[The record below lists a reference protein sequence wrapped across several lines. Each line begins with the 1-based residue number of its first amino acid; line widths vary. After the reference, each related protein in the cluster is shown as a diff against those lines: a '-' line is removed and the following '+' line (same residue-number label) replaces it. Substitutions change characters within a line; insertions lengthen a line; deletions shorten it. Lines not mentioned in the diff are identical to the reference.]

1 VPGLQIKMAEPVII
15 DLLRHGEVE
24 GAKWAFRGSTDVP
37 LSTEGLA
44 QMNAVGDALSG
55 VQFSSIATSPLQRC
69 RLFAESLSDSHG
81 VQLDTLHEMRE
92 MDFGDWEGKGSQDI
106 DERLLKQFWSSPIGF
121 CPPGG
126 DSFDDFSSR
135 TVQGWDQWLSDADG
149 EHRLLVAH
157 GGVIRVLLAHL
168 LNMPL
173 ASIWRLHLPYAAWAR
188 ISLLEGEQPRLLF
201 MNREPS

>member
-1 VPGLQIKMAEPVII
+1 MAEPVVV

-24 GAKWAFRGSTDVP
+24 GAKWAFRGSTDVL
-37 LSTEGLA
+37 LSAEGVA
-44 QMNAVGDALSG
+44 QMDAVGEALSG

-69 RLFAESLSDSHG
+69 RLFAESLAGSCG

-106 DERLLKQFWSSPIGF
+106 DERLLKQFWSTPIGF

-135 TVQGWDQWLSDADG
+135 IIQGWDQWLSDADG

-173 ASIWRLHLPYAAWAR
+173 AGIWRLHLPYAAWAR
-188 ISLLEGEQPRLLF
+188 VSLLEGEQPRLLF

>member
-1 VPGLQIKMAEPVII
+1 MAEPVVI

-24 GAKWAFRGSTDVP
+24 GAQWAFRGSTDVP
-37 LSTEGLA
+37 LSVDGLA
-44 QMNAVGDALSG
+44 QMNAVGEALSG
-55 VQFSSIATSPLQRC
+55 VQLSSIATSPLQRC
-69 RLFAESLSDSHG
+69 RLFAQSLSDSCST
-81 VQLDTLHEMRE
+81 QLDTLHEMRE
-92 MDFGDWEGKGSQDI
+92 MDFGDWEGKGSQEVDG
-106 DERLLKQFWSSPIGF
+106 ELLKQFWATPIGF

-126 DSFDDFSSR
+126 ESFDDFSLR
-135 TVQGWDQWLSDADG
+135 VIHGWNGWLSSADG

-173 ASIWRLHLPYAAWAR
+173 ASIWRLHLPYAAWTR
-188 ISLLEGEQPRLLF
+188 VSLLEGEQPRLLF